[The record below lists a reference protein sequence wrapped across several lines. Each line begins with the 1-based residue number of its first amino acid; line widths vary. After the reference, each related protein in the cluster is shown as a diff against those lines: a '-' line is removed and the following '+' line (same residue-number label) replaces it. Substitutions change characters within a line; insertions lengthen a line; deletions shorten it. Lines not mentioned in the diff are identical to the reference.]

1 MEIQKEKRPGDYS
14 EVYCDASKI
23 KELKWKAK
31 FTKLED
37 SLPLAWNW
45 HRTHPNGYATTDE
58 IAKWQV
64 QSMTEEFN
72 MQDSIYLFLL
82 GTQNF
87 KLLERT

>member
-1 MEIQKEKRPGDYS
+1 MEIQKEKRPGEYS

-31 FTKLED
+31 FTNLED

-58 IAKWQV
+58 IANGKYNL
-64 QSMTEEFN
+64 TEEFN

-82 GTQNF
+82 GTPNF